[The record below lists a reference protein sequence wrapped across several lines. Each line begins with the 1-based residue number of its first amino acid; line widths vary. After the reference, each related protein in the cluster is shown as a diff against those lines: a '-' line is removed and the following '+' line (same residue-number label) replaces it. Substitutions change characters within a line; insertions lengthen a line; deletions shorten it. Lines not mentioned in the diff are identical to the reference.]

1 MFLFEGQKSM
11 AENFEPAFEDE
22 EAFLWFLSEN
32 SEEFAS
38 EFPKNLEE
46 IFPFCFR
53 ISEKS

>member
-22 EAFLWFLSEN
+22 EAFLCFLSEN
-32 SEEFAS
+32 SEAFAS